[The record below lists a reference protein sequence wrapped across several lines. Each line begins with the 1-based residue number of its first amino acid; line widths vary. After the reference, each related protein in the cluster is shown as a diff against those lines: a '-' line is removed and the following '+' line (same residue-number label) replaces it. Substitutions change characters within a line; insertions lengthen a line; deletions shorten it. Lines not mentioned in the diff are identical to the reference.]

1 VKVLTTRG
9 ADAFRRQSTG
19 WSPDRQE
26 VRVERAQVLKPDGK
40 VVESHDDGV
49 QSASEPWYRLYY
61 DLLVRTLSFPALA
74 PGDVIEVAWRV
85 DDTASE
91 NLLSDYFGDLTF
103 LDEPYRKQ
111 RFDYVLL
118 APENRTIHANQP
130 AGVER
135 AVHTLP
141 GAVREYRFPGSPP
154 SPACPA
160 GARWPA
166 TSTSPPTRPGTR

>member
-1 VKVLTTRG
+1 ME
-9 ADAFRRQSTG
+9 ST
-19 WSPDRQE
+19 
-26 VRVERAQVLKPDGK
+26 
-40 VVESHDDGV
+40 
-49 QSASEPWYRLYY
+49 SEPWYRLYY
-61 DLLVRTLSFPALA
+61 DLLVRSLSFPALA
-74 PGDVIEVAWRV
+74 PGDVLEVAWRV

-103 LDEPYRKQ
+103 LDEPWRKL

-118 APENRTIHANQP
+118 APESRAIHANQP

-135 AVHTLP
+135 AVRTAPRGRGEHRYV
-141 GAVREYRFPGSPP
+141 AARPP
-154 SPACPA
+154 APRGRARHARA